1 METFFPDDS
10 PLRFWLCN
18 ASVAQIACTVTWPP
32 VIAVTGYAP
41 CVRAWAP
48 TSRDEPEFRPV
59 QQLMEVDG
67 ERFVAVAVKGDLL
80 VAADASPSGRISVWD
95 THTWERQQTITA
107 GAPVT
112 ALDASR
118 TYIAAGTSAGYVRV
132 WRRQSAVDATF
143 TQYFVPDVQLDSLPI
158 YTVRLGPLRQPG
170 GGGGGGG
177 SGVEGGAA
185 GAAGSD
191 TVMVVHTRGNGR
203 VSAWRLSDAK
213 IIGTLGR
220 PAPAPGS
227 AAEAEALLSANVVC
241 SVLGRDGTLLTASW
255 MPGRPPL
262 LQWVN
267 PLARSGSEVP
277 GVSQHLA
284 GLTRRPLCCDADGNA
299 IALGFEDGT
308 VWVWG
313 VLHSYQPQ
321 SPPSASAPETSTW
334 RGYHRGAVGAV
345 ACLPH
350 RPGGQLA
357 SAGADGAV
365 KLWAMGGGQ
374 LLAVAR
380 LGWQVTSLAVN
391 EVALVAGG
399 TEGQVQVLV
408 LVSEEQAAA
417 GHSSRPT
424 QQELAEAAM
433 PPPASASSSPAVAQ
447 YEYWFD
453 ARSPKQAAAAA
464 GGAGSGG
471 GGAGVCGRAEE
482 YTDAFAA
489 FVPPRKQLT
498 AADLQQQQQH
508 HSNSSNGNTDSD
520 RGAADDGGGGAG
532 GGGGGGASGSVEAE
546 MAAAEGLGAGGDSKA
561 ASSFNMRA
569 AIKGAQRS
577 AADEAAAA
585 EAEEAAKRAQ
595 LRAMGEAPGV
605 ARSRGAVQLDS
616 ATAALGRKCCNPSC
630 LQREGVAELR
640 AAGRGGGAGGGA
652 GGAGAGAAFKRCGA
666 CKSVVYCSAHCQS
679 THWRDGHK
687 KECAALAAA
696 WKQQQEAEAAA
707 VAAAL
712 AAGEDGEDGAAPG
725 SATSA
730 APDSAP
736 PSAPAAAPASA
747 SQQVAPAPAGASPAA
762 AAATQPVQQSSTV
775 ATTVAAAASPAAAAA
790 PPAEPVADSFL
801 TELD

>member
-1 METFFPDDS
+1 METFFPEDS

-18 ASVAQIACTVTWPP
+18 ASVSQIACTVTWPP
-32 VIAVTGYAP
+32 IIAVTGYAP

-48 TSRDEPEFRPV
+48 TSRDEPEFKPV
-59 QQLMEVDG
+59 QQLLEVDG

-80 VAADASPSGRISVWD
+80 VAADASPSGRISIWD
-95 THTWERQQTITA
+95 TATWQRQQTVTA

-118 TYIAAGTSAGYVRV
+118 TYIAAGTAAGYVRV
-132 WRRQSAVDATF
+132 WRRQSAADATF
-143 TQYFVPDVQLDSLPI
+143 TQYFVPDVQLDTLPI
-158 YTVRLGPLRQPG
+158 CTVRLGPLRQQG
-170 GGGGGGG
+170 AAGA
-177 SGVEGGAA
+177 GVEGGAGTTA
-185 GAAGSD
+185 SD
-191 TVMVVHTRGNGR
+191 SVMVVHTRGNGR

-220 PAPAPGS
+220 PPPASGS
-227 AAEAEALLSANVVC
+227 PAQAEALLSANVVVA
-241 SVLGRDGTLLTASW
+241 VLGRDGTLLTASW
-255 MPGRPPL
+255 LPGGPPL

-284 GLTRRPLCCDADGNA
+284 ALTSRPLCCDADGNA

-313 VLHSYQPQ
+313 VLHSYQPP
-321 SPPSASAPETSTW
+321 PPSAAPAAPETSHW

-357 SAGADGAV
+357 SAGADGCV
-365 KLWAMGGGQ
+365 KLWAMGSGQ

-399 TEGQVQVLV
+399 AEGQVQVLV

-424 QQELAEAAM
+424 EQERAEAATA
-433 PPPASASSSPAVAQ
+433 PGSGSAAGVTQ
-447 YEYWFD
+447 YNYWFD
-453 ARSPKQAAAAA
+453 ARSPKQVAAA
-464 GGAGSGG
+464 GGSGAGG
-471 GGAGVCGRAEE
+471 GGAGVCGRAAE
-482 YTDAFAA
+482 YPDAFAA

-498 AADLQQQQQH
+498 AADLHQQQ
-508 HSNSSNGNTDSD
+508 SSSSNGGGDGD
-520 RGAADDGGGGAG
+520 RGVADGGGSGASASEEEVESAEAEGAADP
-532 GGGGGGASGSVEAE
+532 
-546 MAAAEGLGAGGDSKA
+546 K
-561 ASSFNMRA
+561 ASSFNMKA

-577 AADEAAAA
+577 AADQAAAA

-595 LRAMGEAPGV
+595 LRAMGEAAGV

-616 ATAALGRKCCNPSC
+616 ATAALGRKCSNPSC

-640 AAGRGGGAGGGA
+640 AAGRGGGGSGAGAGGG
-652 GGAGAGAAFKRCGA
+652 GAAFKRCGA

-696 WKQQQEAEAAA
+696 WKAQQEAEAAA

-712 AAGEDGEDGAAPG
+712 ASGEDGEEG
-725 SATSA
+725 
-730 APDSAP
+730 P
-736 PSAPAAAPASA
+736 PAVAPAAAPA
-747 SQQVAPAPAGASPAA
+747 PPPPPAA
-762 AAATQPVQQSSTV
+762 AGPI
-775 ATTVAAAASPAAAAA
+775 
-790 PPAEPVADSFL
+790 ADSFL